1 MGLMD
6 TYCHDLNTSPYLFLT
21 HLAPRTVP
29 ERLWTG
35 VSTRN
40 RPLTW
45 TTDPELW
52 LWSHNPRH
60 DRSDHNVT
68 PYLWSRAWHHSLSMM
83 SSMTSSSRPLPHG
96 SYLWLSALC
105 PNSIPWT
112 LVELDL
118 WHQTLYPDVP
128 LYIRVAN
135 WSHTTPVCCSLTVL
149 QFSPLC
155 ILLLSFGLS
164 SCLSGDLTSL
174 HTQLIAQSKGAT
186 DSLEAICAYRWS
198 PLSY

>member
-1 MGLMD
+1 MWVCGYGLHGCGCGSSKRYPSKTHTHAMGLMD

-118 WHQTLYPDVP
+118 WHQTLYPDV
-128 LYIRVAN
+128 
-135 WSHTTPVCCSLTVL
+135 
-149 QFSPLC
+149 FC
-155 ILLLSFGLS
+155 I
-164 SCLSGDLTSL
+164 
-174 HTQLIAQSKGAT
+174 
-186 DSLEAICAYRWS
+186 
-198 PLSY
+198 